1 MEAPEHNVMGQ
12 LSVEKSSFDFE
23 AVITGSLDDDDAVD
37 ATVEPLGA
45 AVVDP
50 PLPLDGCVTP
60 FDNPPLEVAALA
72 AAEAVVLV
80 LALAVLDE
88 DFFDDFPRQL

>member
-23 AVITGSLDDDDAVD
+23 AVITGSLDDDDDAVD
-37 ATVEPLGA
+37 PTVDPLGA
-45 AVVDP
+45 AVVAP
-50 PLPLDGCVTP
+50 PLPLDA
-60 FDNPPLEVAALA
+60 PPLEVAALA
-72 AAEAVVLV
+72 AADAVFV
-80 LALAVLDE
+80 LALTVLDE

>member
-37 ATVEPLGA
+37 PLGA
-45 AVVDP
+45 AVVNP
-50 PLPLDGCVTP
+50 PLPLDGCL
-60 FDNPPLEVAALA
+60 PPIDGPPVEVAPL
-72 AAEAVVLV
+72 AAEAVFV
-80 LALAVLDE
+80 LALVVLDE